1 MTSRSRTTQGVLRRI
16 GVALLATL
24 TLLVAYGVFVEPR
37 LILDEERFRVAVPGL
52 PAGSSPT
59 IAVFADLQVGMWFNN
74 DDMIGGV
81 VAEVVEERPD
91 AALIAG
97 DFVLGQD
104 PSPAEQM
111 EQVADLLSPLT
122 AAGIPTYAVL
132 GNHDYAADAAD
143 DVASALQNIGVV
155 VLRNASATVPGAA
168 GLRVVGVGPAR
179 PAQVDVDAALDG
191 VPADAPRVVMMHNPV
206 TFPRLPAGSA
216 PLAVAGHTH
225 CGQITVPWLPLWSWY
240 ELTVPERVA
249 VDGWASGGYGA
260 PGNRLHV
267 TCGIGFSVLP
277 MRIAAPPQ
285 VVLFELQPT
294 A

>member
-1 MTSRSRTTQGVLRRI
+1 MTSRSRTVRRVLGRV
-16 GVALLATL
+16 GLGLLATL
-24 TLLVAYGVFVEPR
+24 TLLVAYGMFVEPR
-37 LILDEERFRVAVPGL
+37 LVLDEERFRVDVPGL

-59 IAVFADLQVGMWFNN
+59 VAVFSDLQVGMWFSN
-74 DDMIGGV
+74 DDMVGDI

-91 AALIAG
+91 AALVAG
-97 DFVLGQD
+97 DFVLGRD

-111 EQVADLLSPLT
+111 EKVAGLLSPLT

-132 GNHDYAADAAD
+132 GNHDYAVDAAD
-143 DVASALQNIGVV
+143 EVATALQDIGVV

-179 PAQVDVDAALDG
+179 PDQVDVDAALDG

-225 CGQITVPWLPLWSWY
+225 CGQITIPYLPLWSWY
-240 ELTVPERVA
+240 ELTVAERVA
-249 VDGWASGGYGA
+249 VGGWAPGGYGA

-267 TCGIGFSVLP
+267 TCGIGFSMLP

-285 VVLFELQPT
+285 VVFFELQP
-294 A
+294 AA